1 MVSQKIWNKVRFPL
15 GILSEALAQVTD
27 EQLETEGDGGGGGG
41 GDWPNLRPQ
50 IGDNTRNDLW
60 IRVSY
65 FSEWRGNQITLWF

>member
-27 EQLETEGDGGGGGG
+27 EQLETEGVCVC
-41 GDWPNLRPQ
+41 DWPNLRPQ
-50 IGDNTRNDLW
+50 VGDNTRNDLW

-65 FSEWRGNQITLWF
+65 FSE